1 MNTPS
6 TTSSTQPT
14 NADAGNDLLVRKTV
28 FVKAT
33 PQRAFDV
40 FTKEMSAWWPLATH
54 HVGKVDAKAIV
65 IEPRVGGNLMEV
77 GIDDSTCTWGHVLEW
92 APPRR
97 VAFSWEI
104 DATFKIDPT
113 IDTRVEVSFTA
124 ENDGTRV
131 ELVHRGLRAYG
142 EKASEMM
149 TIFDS
154 PGGWTGLL
162 AAFGKHTDAA

>member
-1 MNTPS
+1 MNTP
-6 TTSSTQPT
+6 TASSTHS
-14 NADAGNDLLVRKTV
+14 AGDDADLLVRKTI

-40 FTKEMSAWWPLATH
+40 FTKEMTSWWPLASH
-54 HVGKVDAKAIV
+54 HVGKVDAKGIV
-65 IEPRVGGNLMEV
+65 IEPRVGGGVIEV
-77 GIDDSTCTWGHVLEW
+77 GIDESTCTWGHVLEW

-97 VAFSWEI
+97 FAFSWEL

-113 IDTRVEVSFTA
+113 INTRVEVTFTVD
-124 ENDGTRV
+124 NDGTRV

-142 EKASEMM
+142 EKAGDMVA
-149 TIFDS
+149 IFDS

-162 AAFGKHTDAA
+162 EAFAKHTTAA

>member
-1 MNTPS
+1 MNTPM
-6 TTSSTQPT
+6 TSSTH
-14 NADAGNDLLVRKTV
+14 AAEDGNDLLVRKTI

-40 FTKEMSAWWPLATH
+40 FTKEMGSWWPLASH
-54 HVGKVDAKAIV
+54 HVGKVDAKGIV
-65 IEPRVGGNLMEV
+65 IEPRVGGNVSEV
-77 GIDDSTCTWGHVLEW
+77 GIDESTCTWGHVLEW

-97 VAFSWEI
+97 FAFSWEL
-104 DATFKIDPT
+104 DATFKIDPSM
-113 IDTRVEVSFTA
+113 DTRVEVTFAA

-142 EKASEMM
+142 EKAGDMVA
-149 TIFDS
+149 IFDS

-162 AAFGKHTDAA
+162 AAFATHATAA